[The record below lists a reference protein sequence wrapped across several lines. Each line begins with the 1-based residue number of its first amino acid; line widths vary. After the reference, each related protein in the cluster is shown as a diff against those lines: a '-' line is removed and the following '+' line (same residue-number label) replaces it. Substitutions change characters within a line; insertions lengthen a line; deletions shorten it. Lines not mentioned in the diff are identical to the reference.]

1 MSDSTRIWST
11 IDFAKDGK
19 QVDFLRL
26 PISTDTSAYGW
37 IPVPAICIKNGVGPT
52 AVLIAG
58 THGDEYEG
66 QIGLMRLARGLRQSD
81 VTGRVI
87 ILPSL
92 NFPAVQA
99 GRRVSPID
107 DGNLNRLYPGRAHGT
122 ATEMIAH
129 YVTHVILPMADLVVD
144 LHSGGR
150 SLDYLPC
157 ALVRGAKT
165 TAENEKLL
173 ELLRVFGVHLAEFTD
188 GTGGGGNTTLPAAA
202 GELGIPV
209 ITAELGGGATLRR
222 AGSDLAEHGVLRLL
236 KHIGILA
243 SCDAPDPGPVRMM
256 SCESMDLFV
265 YADTSGL
272 FEPWVELG
280 DEVVAGQLAG
290 LLHSV
295 DDPHRPPREI
305 LFGSAGLV
313 VCKRHLTLAN
323 RGDCLFGLLQ
333 DATALPLGRITC

>member
-11 IDFAKDGK
+11 IDFTKDGK

-26 PISTDTSAYGW
+26 PISTDISAYGW
-37 IPVPAICIKNGVGPT
+37 IPVPTICLKNGDGPT

-66 QIGLMRLARGLRQSD
+66 QIGLMRLARGLHQSE
-81 VTGRVI
+81 VKGRVI

-107 DGNLNRLYPGRAHGT
+107 EGNLNRLYPGRAHGS

-129 YVTHVILPMADLVVD
+129 YVTQVILPMADLVVD

-157 ALVRGAKT
+157 ALARGGKT

-173 ELLRVFGVHLAEFTD
+173 ELLRVFGVPLAEFTD

-202 GELGIPV
+202 EDLGIPV
-209 ITAELGGGATLRR
+209 ITAELGGGATVRR
-222 AGSDLAEHGVLRLL
+222 TGSDLAEQGALRLL

-243 SCDAPDPGPVRMM
+243 SCDAPDPEPVRMM
-256 SCESMDLFV
+256 RCESTDLFV
-265 YADTSGL
+265 YADSGGL
-272 FEPWVELG
+272 FEPWVDLG
-280 DEVVAGQLAG
+280 EEVSEGQLAG
-290 LLHSV
+290 MLHSIEE
-295 DDPHRPPREI
+295 PHRPPQEV
-305 LFGSAGLV
+305 LFRCSGLV
-313 VCKRHLTLAN
+313 VCKRHPALAN

-333 DATALPLGRITC
+333 DAAALPLGRIQC